1 MRVAQA
7 RADKCIAD
15 LTAKEG
21 RAVAACS
28 AVGDGLAERMAAN
41 GLHYGTLLEIG
52 TYHGVGAIVLAHF
65 ADRVITVDV
74 TPPSDRQALR
84 DIYRWLAPEI
94 AARICQVWVPD
105 NAAKAALVASLAFD
119 MAFIDGGHSELQT
132 ALDFRITRKCG
143 TCLFHDYPMSGSGC
157 DGPGIVLDRARDAG
171 DGVVTNDEPFGWW
184 RAAE

>member
-1 MRVAQA
+1 MRAAQD
-7 RADKCIAD
+7 RAEQCIAA

-21 RAVAACS
+21 KAVAACS
-28 AVGDGLAERMAAN
+28 SVGDGLADRMAGN
-41 GLHYGTLLEIG
+41 GLHYGIILEIG
-52 TYHGVGAIVLAHF
+52 TYHGASAVVLAHF

-105 NAAKAALVASLAFD
+105 NAAKATLVASLHFD
-119 MAFIDGGHSELQT
+119 MAFLDGGHSEMQT

-157 DGPGIVLDRARDAG
+157 DGPGIVLDRASDEN
-171 DGVVTNDEPFGWW
+171 DGVVTTCEPFGWW
-184 RAAE
+184 RAA